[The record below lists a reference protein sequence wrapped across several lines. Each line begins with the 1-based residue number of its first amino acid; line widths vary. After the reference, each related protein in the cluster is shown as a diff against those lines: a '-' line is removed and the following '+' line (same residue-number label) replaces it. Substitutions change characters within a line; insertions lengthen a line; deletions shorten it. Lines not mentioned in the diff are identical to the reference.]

1 MNRNLNWLDM
11 PEFMRLPTTQPL
23 FPKKFRVTT
32 DVAGFTPKSIKTE
45 VSDDKK
51 RLYVSGREGEPKK
64 TADEDYSVR
73 EFRKTFN
80 LPENVDID
88 QMVSFV
94 TATDKLVVE
103 IPYKEKAITEN
114 LLPKVEG
121 EGENKQVS
129 FDLQL
134 PENIDPSKIKVT
146 CKDRDL
152 IVQADHKQEKPDS
165 YSQTSFYSRTTLPET
180 TDFKQLKCH
189 FDRHQLSVTAP
200 VKPELEA
207 RERSIPVE
215 LGGAM
220 IEPSQPPQKA
230 TEQQQQV
237 QSKTTEHQN
246 IPVQHEA

>member
-11 PEFMRLPTTQPL
+11 PEFMRLPTSQPL

-32 DVAGFTPKSIKTE
+32 DVAGFAPKSIKTE

-51 RLYVSGREGEPKK
+51 RLFVSGSEGEPKK
-64 TADEDYSVR
+64 TAQEDYSIR

-94 TATDKLVVE
+94 TANDKLVVE
-103 IPYKEKAITEN
+103 IPYKETTIREN
-114 LLPKVEG
+114 LLPRVEG
-121 EGENKQVS
+121 EGETKQVS

-165 YSQTSFYSRTTLPET
+165 YSQTSFYSRTTLPQT
-180 TDFKQLKCH
+180 TNFKQLKCH
-189 FDRHQLSVTAP
+189 FDNHKLSVTAP
-200 VKPELEA
+200 VKPELETE
-207 RERSIPVE
+207 ERSIPIE

-220 IEPSQPPQKA
+220 IEPSQPTEKA
-230 TEQQQQV
+230 TEQQQQI
-237 QSKTTEHQN
+237 QSKTTEPQN